1 MSRLLVVDGN
11 SIMNRAFYGIMG
23 SKMLMTKDGTYTN
36 AVYGFLA
43 IIFKVIDDLKPEYMA
58 VAFDL
63 KAPTARHKMYEGY
76 KANRHGM
83 PDELAAQMPIIKDV
97 LRAMNITIIEKEG
110 YEADDVLGTLA
121 KAGEADGVDVTILS
135 GDRDT
140 FQLATDKVTI
150 RIPRTKAGKTEEEDF
165 DRNKVLE
172 TYGVEPKQLIEVK
185 GLMGDTSD
193 NIPGVPGVGEKTALN
208 LIKEYKTI
216 ENLYKCLDEGT
227 AVSVKGKMKEKITEN
242 KDLADLSR
250 FLGTINVEVP
260 IDEKIEDL
268 KVKEWNNEAVLDIFK
283 ELKFNRFIDRF
294 NLGNFQEKKE
304 VKNLFEIVEDIDVAQ
319 IIDTIKSQKRMI
331 YYFGKKDDKQSTN
344 IVKKTIKSINIFNP
358 DTNEVYYIKIKDLIK
373 FLQQFKEVIEDN
385 SVEKWSFSMN
395 EDYVMLMESN
405 VHLSNITYDAE
416 IAGYDLNPTV
426 KLTMQNLA
434 SEYLN
439 IDINELIEN
448 NGNNDKTG
456 DEKPESTQINL
467 FDSLAQ
473 NNLGGNAGA
482 EQEEIDT
489 DKYKNALFAYCIGKL
504 QEPTINKLEEYNSLE
519 LFKNI
524 EMPLVEVLAQMQVNG
539 MFVDRAEL
547 IEIGDK
553 LKQDLEVLTKEI
565 HELAGEDFNINST
578 QQLGKILFEKLNLPV
593 IKKTKTGYSTD
604 VDILEKL
611 KKHHP
616 IIEKILEYRSLTK
629 LNSTYVE
636 GLLPYINEKDN
647 RIHSFFHQTIT
658 ATGRISSTEPNLQN
672 IPTRIELGK
681 TLRKVFK
688 PKEGYVYIDADY
700 SQVELRVLAHI
711 SKDENMM
718 HAFLNDE
725 DVHKQAASKVLGIP
739 IEEVTK
745 EQRSS
750 AKAVN
755 FGIVYG
761 ISDFGLS
768 EQLGIS
774 RKEAK
779 EYIEQYL
786 EKYSGIKKFMD
797 DIVDEAKSKG
807 YVETLFHRRR
817 YIPELSSNNYMVRQF
832 GARAAMNTPIQG
844 TAADIMKIA
853 MINVFN
859 KLKEENL
866 EADLVL
872 QVHDELILECKIE
885 QKDKVAKLLK
895 ENMEDALKMAV
906 PLKVEISEASNWY
919 EAK

>member
-1 MSRLLVVDGN
+1 MSRLIVVDGN

-43 IIFKVIDDLKPEYMA
+43 IIFKVIDELQPDYIA

-63 KAPTARHKMYEGY
+63 KAPTARHKMYDGY
-76 KANRHGM
+76 KANRKGM
-83 PDELAAQMPIIKDV
+83 PNELAEQMPIIKDI
-97 LRAMNITIIEKEG
+97 LKCMNITIIEKEG

-121 KAGEADGVDVTILS
+121 RIGEQQGLEVTILS

-150 RIPRTKAGKTEEEDF
+150 RIPRTKAGKTEVDNF

-172 TYGVEPKQLIEVK
+172 IYGVEPKQLIEVK
-185 GLMGDTSD
+185 GLQGDASD

-208 LIKEYKTI
+208 LIKEYSSIEDLYKSI
-216 ENLYKCLDEGT
+216 ENGT
-227 AVSVKGKMKEKITEN
+227 ATVKGKLKENLINN
-242 KDLADLSR
+242 KDLAELSK

-260 IDEKIEDL
+260 INEKIEEL
-268 KVKEWNNEAVLDIFK
+268 KVKEWNNEEVLNIFK
-283 ELKFNRFIDRF
+283 ELNFNRFIDRF
-294 NLGNFQEKKE
+294 NLNNFQEKKQT
-304 VKNLFEIVEDIDVAQ
+304 KNLFEIKDIDTNNKEEMSN
-319 IIDTIKSQKRMI
+319 IISIIQKQGKLI
-331 YYFGKKDDKQSTN
+331 YYFGKNIDKNSNN
-344 IVKKTIKSINIFNP
+344 IVKKQINSINILNKE
-358 DTNEVYYIKIKDLIK
+358 NEEVYYIKIKDFAN
-373 FLQQFKEVIEDN
+373 FLETFKSVFESEKIE
-385 SVEKWSFSMN
+385 KYGFSIS
-395 EDYVMLMESN
+395 EDYVLLMENN
-405 VHLSNITYDAE
+405 VHLSKIIYDAE
-416 IAGYDLNPTV
+416 IAGYVLNPTN
-426 KLTMQNLA
+426 KPTMQNLA

-439 IDINELIEN
+439 IDIDELILNNSGIEEKNEN
-448 NGNNDKTG
+448 K
-456 DEKPESTQINL
+456 QINL
-467 FDSLAQ
+467 FDTLS
-473 NNLGGNAGA
+473 NSN
-482 EQEEIDT
+482 EEHEHDC
-489 DKYKNALFAYCIGKL
+489 DKFKNALYAYCIGNLSNITLEKL
-504 QEPTINKLEEYNSLE
+504 KEINSID
-519 LFKNI
+519 LFNNI
-524 EMPLVEVLAQMQVNG
+524 EMPLVEVLSQMQVNG
-539 MFVDRAEL
+539 MYVDKNEL
-547 IEIGDK
+547 IQIGNK
-553 LKQDLEVLTKEI
+553 LKEKLDILTSEI
-565 HELAGEDFNINST
+565 HELAGENFNINST
-578 QQLGKILFEKLNLPV
+578 QQLGKILFEKLKLPI

-611 KKHHP
+611 KNEHP
-616 IIEKILEYRSLTK
+616 IIEKILEYRSLMK

-636 GLLPYINEKDN
+636 GLLPYINKKTN

-681 TLRKVFK
+681 QLRKVFK
-688 PKEGYVYIDADY
+688 PREGYIYIDADY

-718 HAFLNDE
+718 QAFLHDE

-779 EYIEQYL
+779 NYIEQYL
-786 EKYSGIKKFMD
+786 EKYSGIQKFMN
-797 DIVDEAKSKG
+797 DIVEEAKEKG

-817 YIPELSSNNYMVRQF
+817 YIPELKSNNYMVRQF

-853 MINVFN
+853 MITTYK
-859 KLKEENL
+859 KLKEMNL
-866 EADLVL
+866 DAQIVL
-872 QVHDELILECKIE
+872 QVHDELILECNIN
-885 QKDKVAKLLK
+885 QKDIVAKLLK
-895 ENMEDALKMAV
+895 ESMENAIKMDV
-906 PLKVEISEASNWY
+906 PLKVETSEAINWY